1 MPEAQIDFGQ
11 GEGTLSQARD
21 LVETAMTDFER
32 LAQTLT
38 NQIAALEGKWGGQ
51 GAQAFRTLYTAWEE
65 KQGVIV
71 RALNGFAE
79 SLGATERLNYEQ
91 EDLVV
96 QSTSQLTAGLDATA
110 QPPRIGG

>member
-1 MPEAQIDFGQ
+1 MAEAGMDYGQ
-11 GEGTLSQARD
+11 GERTLTEARNKVEQA
-21 LVETAMTDFER
+21 MIDFEK
-32 LAQTLT
+32 LAQNLT

-51 GAQAFRTLYTAWEE
+51 GAQAFRTLYNAWEE

-79 SLGATERLNYEQ
+79 SLGATERLNYEN

-96 QSTSQLTAGLDATA
+96 QSANSLSAGLDATA
-110 QPPRIGG
+110 KPPTIGA

>member
-1 MPEAQIDFGQ
+1 MGMTDFGQ
-11 GEGTLSQARD
+11 GEGTLTRAQD
-21 LVETAMTDFER
+21 LVEVAMGDFER
-32 LAQTLT
+32 LAQKLT
-38 NQIAALEGKWGGQ
+38 NDIAALEGKWGGQ
-51 GAQAFRTLYTAWEE
+51 GAQAFRTLYQAWEE

-96 QSTSQLTAGLDATA
+96 QNTSQLTAGLDATA
-110 QPPRIGG
+110 KPPTLGV

>member
-1 MPEAQIDFGQ
+1 MGNTDFGQ
-11 GEGTLSQARD
+11 GEGTLTQAAD
-21 LVETAMTDFER
+21 LVTTAMTDFER
-32 LAQTLT
+32 LAQRLT
-38 NQIAALEGKWGGQ
+38 DQISALQGKWGGQ
-51 GAQAFRTLYTAWEE
+51 GAQAFQTLYTAWEE

-71 RALNGFAE
+71 RALNGFAD

-110 QPPRIGG
+110 KPPVLGA